1 MKNVQHFSGE
11 VSSSGL
17 LINQTWIELI
27 DYDTGDVYQRE
38 IHSEE
43 RNKVGEK
50 FIRHGWYEY
59 VKTKKVKRGVIL
71 GFSLSFPMER
81 LFVSFLN
88 R

>member
-1 MKNVQHFSGE
+1 MKNVRHFSGE

-38 IHSEE
+38 IHSAE

-50 FIRHGWYEY
+50 FIRHGWY
-59 VKTKKVKRGVIL
+59 
-71 GFSLSFPMER
+71 
-81 LFVSFLN
+81 
-88 R
+88 